1 MTSLSRPN
9 MPAAAPVMTR
19 RTALARMGG
28 GALLAMAPCVHAAA
42 DEGDAAQIVVAA
54 EATVQAFATDPDFA
68 SLRAALPRAKGVL
81 VFPEVLRAG
90 FLLGGSGGNGVLMVR
105 DARSGAWLGPAFYT
119 IGSASLGLQVGASTA
134 QMLMLVNNE
143 KALDTLYGS
152 RLKLGADASAAIGSQ
167 GVEKAVGVNTDITV
181 YARVKG
187 VFAGVAFDGAVLDAR
202 ESLNKAFYERDASPV
217 DILVRHTVRSAGGD
231 GLRAKLAQLSG

>member
-1 MTSLSRPN
+1 MIPLHRTRMSV
-9 MPAAAPVMTR
+9 AAGAMTR

-28 GALLAMAPCVHAAA
+28 GALLAAAPCAHAAA

-81 VFPEVLRAG
+81 IFPEVLRAG

-152 RLKLGADASAAIGSQ
+152 RLELGADASAAIGSQ

-217 DILVRHTVRSAGGD
+217 DILLRHTVRSAGGD
-231 GLRAKLAQLSG
+231 GLRAKLTQLSG

>member
-1 MTSLSRPN
+1 MIPLHRTRMSV
-9 MPAAAPVMTR
+9 AADAMTR

-28 GALLAMAPCVHAAA
+28 GALLAAAPCAHAAA

-81 VFPEVLRAG
+81 IFPEVLRAG

-217 DILVRHTVRSAGGD
+217 DILLRDTVRSAGGD